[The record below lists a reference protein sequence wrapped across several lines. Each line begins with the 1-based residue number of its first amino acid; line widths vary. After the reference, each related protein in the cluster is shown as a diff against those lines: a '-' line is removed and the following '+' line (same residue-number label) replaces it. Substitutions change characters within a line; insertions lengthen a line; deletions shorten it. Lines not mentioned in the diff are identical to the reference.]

1 MRVTN
6 NMQDYKFFKMN
17 DFSDHQIARIR
28 MLEQLCKN
36 FDGSS
41 LRVGIESLK
50 ENGGDKAILCQ
61 LGNQLIGY
69 LSWYTSDE
77 IEANI
82 NAMVHPNYRRQGVF
96 RSLMYNA
103 AAEIQLQGIKACR
116 IRIPSNSIPGID
128 CVKHLGANFS
138 TSEFSMNLN
147 RFQSDRLHQS
157 GLVLRLEEDRDFDF
171 MVECSSQ
178 AFGDSESWT
187 KNYFKHTREPERV
200 TYLAVDR
207 LTPVGMIRVNH
218 VHMDTA
224 VIHDFCVHPLYQ
236 GKGYGREILACLVKI
251 LLAKQ
256 YTKIRLGVVTQNERA
271 LNLYRSIGFEI
282 SAESHYYVS
291 AIQNLIYTGQIK

>member
-1 MRVTN
+1 MWATN
-6 NMQDYKFFKMN
+6 NMQEYKILKMN
-17 DFSDHQIARIR
+17 DFSNHQISRVR
-28 MLEQLCKN
+28 MLEQLCKD

-50 ENGGDKAILCQ
+50 ENGGDKAFLCQ
-61 LGNQLIGY
+61 MGNQLIGY

-82 NAMVHPNYRRQGVF
+82 NAMVHPDYRRQGVF
-96 RSLMYNA
+96 RSLMNKA
-103 AAEIQLQGIKACR
+103 AAEMQIQGIKTCR
-116 IRIPSNSIPGID
+116 IRIPSNSKPGID
-128 CVKHLGANFS
+128 CVKHLGANFN
-138 TSEFSMNLN
+138 TSEFTMHLVQF
-147 RFQSDRLHQS
+147 RSDMLHHS
-157 GLVLRLEEDRDFDF
+157 GLVLRLEEAQDFDF
-171 MVECSSQ
+171 MVKCSSQ

-187 KNYFKHTREPERV
+187 RNYFKHTREPERV

-207 LTPVGMIRVNH
+207 LTPVGMVRVNH
-218 VHMDTA
+218 VHTDTA

-236 GKGYGREILACLVKI
+236 GRGYGREILARVVNI

-256 YTKIRLGVVTQNERA
+256 YTQIRLGVVTQNKRA

-291 AIQNLIYTGQIK
+291 AIHHFND